1 MNFHSVVCSSR
12 VVVVII
18 LITYNITSLLLL
30 SLQGTGYSILYL
42 YLYYYY
48 YYSTTTNNRVK
59 IHSFLTSKKLLRT
72 QESESASIEPSNI
85 CMC

>member
-1 MNFHSVVCSSR
+1 MCDMGISKRMYGFDMSLSFIVSYSR
-12 VVVVII
+12 
-18 LITYNITSLLLL
+18 LGREYYNI
-30 SLQGTGYSILYL
+30 
-42 YLYYYY
+42 YYY